1 VHELSVCQS
10 LLSQVEDIAGE
21 NSAQRVLLV
30 VLGVGPLS
38 GVEPELLKQAY
49 PIAAAGSV
57 AEGSELAIESRPVR
71 VACSQCGCESDASSN
86 RLVCSHCGNWQTRL
100 VSGDELLL
108 LRIEFEREESYV

>member
-1 VHELSVCQS
+1 MHELSVCQS
-10 LLSQVEDIAGE
+10 LLSQLEGFASE
-21 NSAQRVLLV
+21 NSAQRVLSV

-49 PIAAAGSV
+49 PIAVAGSV
-57 AEGSELAIESRPVR
+57 AEGSELEIESRPVR
-71 VACSQCGCESDASSN
+71 VSCSQCGCESDASPN
-86 RLVCSHCGNWQTRL
+86 RLLCRHCGDWQTRL